1 MDTNLSKLLDKVLD
15 VDFGIIRFIK
25 EAPLS
30 ADEPDIFIA
39 VTEFQNPFVI
49 ASPENRENYSMER
62 KSAGAALDRET
73 AIWSAVGEGIE
84 RYAGAI
90 YDHESI
96 IWEKSENLEKGAYV
110 DPKDFILFSNEQYS
124 TSSFR
129 YNAHDPKIQIGWTE
143 VKALED
149 DKNVLLPAT
158 LAYFAYKNENKAEYI
173 TDSYST
179 GLACGPTKEWAIC
192 GGLYEVIERDAY
204 SLHWAGKIPAK
215 IISIEKAIQNASPEL
230 KKLLEFEGVDLFIGD
245 ITTDIGIPTI
255 LTIARQQGKPGIALG
270 ASTHLCP
277 KKALEKAVI
286 ECFHTLNWCQE
297 MRHHPT
303 AINEVDVKQF
313 ADHVKY
319 YMNKENEDKAAFF
332 WSGNEES
339 KMFDNNSKEL
349 EVPVGHEK
357 QSKHIIKELS
367 KLGHPSY
374 LVNNTPDDVKELG
387 LFVTKA
393 IVPSL
398 QPMWCGYGR
407 VPLDRR
413 RFEQFLKHKKINI
426 NTPINTNIHPFP

>member
-1 MDTNLSKLLDKVLD
+1 
-15 VDFGIIRFIK
+15 
-25 EAPLS
+25 
-30 ADEPDIFIA
+30 
-39 VTEFQNPFVI
+39 
-49 ASPENRENYSMER
+49 
-62 KSAGAALDRET
+62 
-73 AIWSAVGEGIE
+73 
-84 RYAGAI
+84 
-90 YDHESI
+90 
-96 IWEKSENLEKGAYV
+96 
-110 DPKDFILFSNEQYS
+110 
-124 TSSFR
+124 
-129 YNAHDPKIQIGWTE
+129 
-143 VKALED
+143 
-149 DKNVLLPAT
+149 
-158 LAYFAYKNENKAEYI
+158 
-173 TDSYST
+173 
-179 GLACGPTKEWAIC
+179 
-192 GGLYEVIERDAY
+192 
-204 SLHWAGKIPAK
+204 
-215 IISIEKAIQNASPEL
+215 
-230 KKLLEFEGVDLFIGD
+230 
-245 ITTDIGIPTI
+245 
-255 LTIARQQGKPGIALG
+255 
-270 ASTHLCP
+270 
-277 KKALEKAVI
+277 
-286 ECFHTLNWCQE
+286 LNWCQE